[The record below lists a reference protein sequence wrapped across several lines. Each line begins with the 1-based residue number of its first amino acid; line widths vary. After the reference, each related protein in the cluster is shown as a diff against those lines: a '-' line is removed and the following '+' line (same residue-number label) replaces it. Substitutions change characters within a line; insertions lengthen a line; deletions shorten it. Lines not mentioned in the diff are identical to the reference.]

1 MFSIILLAHF
11 LFKKKYSKFKFLYQ
25 VACFLSVDFCIRIWK
40 PLWRMFEKT
49 LTNSL
54 LLKTNKEYLIVLEGV
69 SLIPSTKIVFIINP
83 QGLEVDEEQVNQ
95 QT

>member
-1 MFSIILLAHF
+1 
-11 LFKKKYSKFKFLYQ
+11 
-25 VACFLSVDFCIRIWK
+25 
-40 PLWRMFEKT
+40 MFEKT